1 MRSLI
6 SAVPVR
12 KLLGQKSDWLSTRQN
27 ILVRIFFF
35 LFCSCFDTN
44 MFVFHFT
51 GHYDFSCPTC
61 GKGFQCKS
69 YLMVHQRVHSDVKP
83 YPCTTCGRNFKTKQS
98 LLDHTNRHLGV
109 KPYMCDICGRG
120 FITKGKTKYK
130 TSSTNGCFK
139 FQSIPQVF
147 FRLHAEICCL

>member
-1 MRSLI
+1 MFILFLTGKQFNFKCYWKILYVIAAPYKGNKLCLI
-6 SAVPVR
+6 ILNI
-12 KLLGQKSDWLSTRQN
+12 KQN
-27 ILVRIFFF
+27 VCCPQNYLYKINEQFIY
-35 LFCSCFDTN
+35 
-44 MFVFHFT
+44 FVT

-109 KPYMCDICGRG
+109 KPYICDVCGRG
-120 FITKGKTKYK
+120 FITKG
-130 TSSTNGCFK
+130 
-139 FQSIPQVF
+139 
-147 FRLHAEICCL
+147 